1 MMILKTAGLMFIL
14 LSCSA
19 VGLIKADALK
29 KRRHKLES
37 ICLSLEKLYQ
47 LVENSPLESAELINL
62 SFGVTNPR
70 ENTAYLKPEDT
81 EILNRFLGEFGMGD
95 REKEC
100 RNISLY
106 KTIFEKQ
113 LQVADEN
120 SNRLY
125 KLYNSLGF
133 LTGLV
138 ICIFLV

>member
-19 VGLIKADALK
+19 LGLIKADALK
-29 KRRHKLES
+29 KRGHKLES

-47 LVENSPLESAELINL
+47 LVENSPLESDELIVL

-81 EILNRFLGEFGMGD
+81 EILNRFLGEFCMGD

>member
-1 MMILKTAGLMFIL
+1 MNIVKTAGLMFIL

-19 VGLIKADALK
+19 VGLFKADTLK
-29 KRRHKLES
+29 KRSRKLKE
-37 ICLSLEKLYQ
+37 ICVSLEKLYQ
-47 LVENSPLESAELINL
+47 LVENSALESAELITL
-62 SFGVTNPR
+62 SFGVTNPKD
-70 ENTAYLKPEDT
+70 NTAYLKPEDT
-81 EILNRFLGEFGMGD
+81 ELLIRFLGEFGMGD

-106 KTIFEKQ
+106 KTLFEKQ
-113 LQVADEN
+113 FGEAEDN

-133 LTGLV
+133 LTGLM

>member
-1 MMILKTAGLMFIL
+1 MNMVKTAGLMFIL
-14 LSCSA
+14 ISCSA

-29 KRRHKLES
+29 KRSLKLKH

-62 SFGVTNPR
+62 SFGLTNP
-70 ENTAYLKPEDT
+70 EEDTAYLKPEDT
-81 EILNRFLGEFGMGD
+81 ELLNRFLGEFGMGD
-95 REKEC
+95 RAKEC

-106 KTIFEKQ
+106 KTLFEKQ
-113 LQVADEN
+113 LWQAEEN

>member
-1 MMILKTAGLMFIL
+1 MNTVKIAGLILIL

-19 VGLIKADALK
+19 LGLHKADALK
-29 KRRHKLES
+29 KRSRKLKN
-37 ICLSLEKLYQ
+37 ICVSLEKLYQ
-47 LVENSPLESAELINL
+47 LVENSPLESAELITL
-62 SFGVTNPR
+62 SFGTENPK
-70 ENTAYLKPEDT
+70 ENTAYLEPSDT
-81 EILNRFLGEFGMGD
+81 ELLNRFLGEFGMGD
-95 REKEC
+95 REKES

-106 KTIFEKQ
+106 KTLFEKQ
-113 LQVADEN
+113 LQEAEEN

>member
-1 MMILKTAGLMFIL
+1 MNIVKTAGLMFIL

-19 VGLIKADALK
+19 VGLIKADTLK
-29 KRRHKLES
+29 KRSRKLKE
-37 ICLSLEKLYQ
+37 ICVSLEKLYQ
-47 LVENSPLESAELINL
+47 LVENSALESAELLI
-62 SFGVTNPR
+62 
-70 ENTAYLKPEDT
+70 
-81 EILNRFLGEFGMGD
+81 RFLGEFGMGD

-106 KTIFEKQ
+106 KTLFEKQ
-113 LQVADEN
+113 FGEAEDN

-133 LTGLV
+133 LTGLM

>member
-1 MMILKTAGLMFIL
+1 MMILKTAGLTFIL

-29 KRRHKLES
+29 KRSHRLES

-47 LVENSPLESAELINL
+47 LVENSSLESAELIEL
-62 SFGVTNPR
+62 SFG
-70 ENTAYLKPEDT
+70 EIFIGITACLKPADT
-81 EILNRFLGEFGMGD
+81 ELINRFLNEFGMGD

-106 KTIFEKQ
+106 KTLFEKQ
-113 LQVADEN
+113 FGEAEDC

-133 LTGLV
+133 LTGLL

>member
-1 MMILKTAGLMFIL
+1 MMILKIAGLTFIL

-19 VGLIKADALK
+19 VGLIKADTLK
-29 KRRHKLES
+29 KRSRKLKK
-37 ICLSLEKLYQ
+37 ICVSLEKLYQ
-47 LVENSPLESAELINL
+47 LVINSSLESAELINL
-62 SFGVTNPR
+62 SFGEVEIKDNIT
-70 ENTAYLKPEDT
+70 YLKPEDT
-81 EILNRFLGEFGMGD
+81 ELLNRFLGEFGMGD

-113 LQVADEN
+113 LSEAEEN

>member
-19 VGLIKADALK
+19 LGLIKADALK
-29 KRRHKLES
+29 KRGHKLES

-47 LVENSPLESAELINL
+47 LVENSPLESDELIVL

-106 KTIFEKQ
+106 KTIFEKK
-113 LQVADEN
+113 LQVAD
-120 SNRLY
+120 
-125 KLYNSLGF
+125 
-133 LTGLV
+133 
-138 ICIFLV
+138 

>member
-1 MMILKTAGLMFIL
+1 MNMVKTAGLMFIL
-14 LSCSA
+14 IGCSA

-29 KRRHKLES
+29 KRSLKLKH

-62 SFGVTNPR
+62 SFGLTNP
-70 ENTAYLKPEDT
+70 EEDTAYLKPEDT
-81 EILNRFLGEFGMGD
+81 ELLNRFLGEFGMGD

-106 KTIFEKQ
+106 KTLFEKQ
-113 LQVADEN
+113 LWQAEEN

>member
-1 MMILKTAGLMFIL
+1 MMILKIAGLTFIL

-29 KRRHKLES
+29 KRSHRLES

-47 LVENSPLESAELINL
+47 LVENSPLEAAELISL
-62 SFGVTNPR
+62 SFGVRNPK

-81 EILNRFLGEFGMGD
+81 ELLNRFLGEFGMGD

-113 LQVADEN
+113 LSEAEEN